1 MNEIE
6 HAIASVRQAQD
17 VVLIQLGTYL
27 RSRSWE
33 AAARLDAAIDDER
46 QALEATSGDRH
57 EYLAAMYR

>member
-1 MNEIE
+1 M
-6 HAIASVRQAQD
+6 
-17 VVLIQLGTYL
+17 VLIQLGTYL